1 MSLIR
6 LNPLLEHSALNDIF
20 KNEKLKGVVIETYGA
35 GNMQTEEK
43 FRNEIAQAAKKGI
56 VIVNIS

>member
-35 GNMQTEEK
+35 GNM
-43 FRNEIAQAAKKGI
+43 
-56 VIVNIS
+56 